1 MIRILLAAAAFSAA
15 ATAAAAH
22 PGHTPVQSHGHVPGP
37 VFSQPYGQS
46 YDPGYGPAYGPDLG
60 LTVYVQP
67 RDAYVIRLDTRG
79 KDPATVYREISHAAQ
94 IACAR
99 APRTGNALETRPTAV
114 QSCVS
119 QASWDAR
126 AQFHRIQEQRG
137 YGGYYA
143 YSAR

>member
-1 MIRILLAAAAFSAA
+1 MIRILLTTAAFAAA

-22 PGHTPVQSHGHVPGP
+22 PAQSHGYAPGP

-46 YDPGYGPAYGPDLG
+46 YDPAYGPDLG

-79 KDPATVYREISHAAQ
+79 KDAATVYREISHAAQ

-126 AQFHRIQEQRG
+126 AQFHRIQEQRR

-143 YSAR
+143 YSGY